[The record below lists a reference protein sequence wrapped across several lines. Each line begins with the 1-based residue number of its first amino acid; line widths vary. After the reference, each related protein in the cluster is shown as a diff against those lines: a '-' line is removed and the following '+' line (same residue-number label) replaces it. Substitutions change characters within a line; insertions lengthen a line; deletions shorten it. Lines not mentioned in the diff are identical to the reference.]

1 MSSTS
6 PKRAVFEQFA
16 RTAKTLGHPARIEI
30 IELLAQGERSVEAV
44 AQRTGLTI
52 ATTSQHLQTLKRAGL
67 VSARRDGKFILYS
80 LAGDDVIGLISA
92 LRVVTEQHVAEMDRI
107 VRGYFDKRDGMEPVS
122 RKDLLERAR
131 SGLVT
136 VLDVRPADEYAAG
149 HIPGAANIP
158 LAELEQRIDELGK
171 DHEIIAYC
179 RGPYCVYAFEAV
191 ATLREAGFHARRLE
205 DGLPQ
210 WRAAG
215 LETVEEPSP
224 TQGGF

>member
-6 PKRAVFEQFA
+6 PKRSVFQQFA
-16 RTAKTLGHPARIEI
+16 QTARTLGHPARIEI

-44 AQRTGLTI
+44 AERAGLTM

-80 LAGDDVIGLISA
+80 VAGNAVIDLVSA
-92 LRVVTEQHVAEMDRI
+92 IRRVTEQHNAEMVRI
-107 VRGYFDKRDGMEPVS
+107 VRGYFDERDGMEPVS
-122 RKDLLERAR
+122 REELLERAR

-158 LAELEQRIDELGK
+158 LADLEERLGELGK
-171 DHEIIAYC
+171 DREIIAYC

-191 ATLREAGFHARRLE
+191 AALRQAGFEARRLE

-215 LETVEEPSP
+215 LDIA
-224 TQGGF
+224 QGVTPQ

>member
-6 PKRAVFEQFA
+6 PKRSVFEQFA
-16 RTAKTLGHPARIEI
+16 QTAKTLGHPGRIEI
-30 IELLAQGERSVEAV
+30 IELLAQGERSVEALSER
-44 AQRTGLTI
+44 AGLTI
-52 ATTSQHLQTLKRAGL
+52 ATTSQHLQMLKRAGL

-80 LAGDDVIGLISA
+80 VAGNAVIDLVSA
-92 LRVVTEQHVAEMDRI
+92 IRLVTEQHNAEMDRI
-107 VRGYFDKRDGMEPVS
+107 VRGYFGERDGMEPVS
-122 RKDLLERAR
+122 REELLERAR

-158 LAELEQRIDELGK
+158 LADLEERLGELGK
-171 DHEIIAYC
+171 DREIIAYC

-191 ATLREAGFHARRLE
+191 AALRQAGYEVRRLE

-215 LETVEEPSP
+215 LDIA
-224 TQGGF
+224 QGVTPQ

>member
-1 MSSTS
+1 MSSTT
-6 PKRAVFEQFA
+6 PKRAVFAQFA
-16 RTAKTLGHPARIEI
+16 QTAKTLGHPARIEI
-30 IELLAQGERSVEAV
+30 IELLAQGERSVEAL
-44 AQRTGLTI
+44 AERADLSI

-80 LAGDDVIGLISA
+80 VAGDAVMTLLSG
-92 LRVVTEQHVAEMDRI
+92 LRVVSEQHNAEMDRI
-107 VRGYFDKRDGMEPVS
+107 VRGYFNQRDAMEPVT
-122 RKDLLERAR
+122 RTELLESAR

-149 HIPGAANIP
+149 HIPGANNIP
-158 LAELEQRIDELGK
+158 LAELEQRIGELGRTR
-171 DHEIIAYC
+171 EIIAYC

-191 ATLREAGFHARRLE
+191 AALRQAGYEARRLE

-215 LETVEEPSP
+215 LEIA
-224 TQGGF
+224 QGDRP

>member
-16 RTAKTLGHPARIEI
+16 QTAKTLGHPARVELV
-30 IELLAQGERSVEAV
+30 ELLAQGERSVEAL
-44 AQRTGLTI
+44 AERAGLTI
-52 ATTSQHLQTLKRAGL
+52 ATTSQHLQALKRAGL
-67 VSARRDGKFILYS
+67 VSARRDKRFVLYS
-80 LAGDDVIGLISA
+80 LSGDDVVSLISA
-92 LRVVTEQHVAEMDRI
+92 LRLVTEQHAAEMDRI
-107 VRGYFDKRDGMEPVS
+107 VRGYFEGRDGMEPVS
-122 RKDLLERAR
+122 REELLERAR

-158 LAELEQRIDELGK
+158 LAELEQRLGELGK
-171 DHEIIAYC
+171 EREVIAYC

-191 ATLREAGFHARRLE
+191 AALRRAGFSARRLE

-210 WRAAG
+210 WRVAG
-215 LETVEEPSP
+215 YEVA
-224 TQGGF
+224 QGTPRR

>member
-1 MSSTS
+1 MSTTS

-16 RTAKTLGHPARIEI
+16 QTAKTLGHASRIEI

-44 AQRTGLTI
+44 AERAGMTV
-52 ATTSQHLQTLKRAGL
+52 ATTSQHLQSLKRAGL
-67 VSARRDGKFILYS
+67 VRARRDGKFILYS
-80 LAGDDVIGLISA
+80 VSGDEVIALISA
-92 LRVVTEQHVAEMDRI
+92 LKLVTEQHAAEMDRI
-107 VRGYFDKRDGMEPVS
+107 VRSYFDKRDEMEPVS
-122 RKDLLERAR
+122 REDLLERAR
-131 SGLVT
+131 AGLVT

-158 LAELEQRIDELGK
+158 LSELEQRLGDLTK
-171 DHEIIAYC
+171 DREIIAYC

-191 ATLREAGFHARRLE
+191 ATLRKAGFDARRLE

-215 LETVEEPSP
+215 LEISQDVTR
-224 TQGGF
+224 

>member
-6 PKRAVFEQFA
+6 PKRSVFEQFA
-16 RTAKTLGHPARIEI
+16 QTARTLGHPARIEI

-44 AQRTGLTI
+44 AERAGLTM

-80 LAGDDVIGLISA
+80 VAGNAVIDLVSA
-92 LRVVTEQHVAEMDRI
+92 IRRVTEQHNAEMDRI
-107 VRGYFDKRDGMEPVS
+107 VRGYFGERDGMEPVS
-122 RKDLLERAR
+122 REELLERAR

-136 VLDVRPADEYAAG
+136 VLDVRPTDEYAAG

-158 LAELEQRIDELGK
+158 LADLEERLGELGK
-171 DHEIIAYC
+171 DREIIAYC

-191 ATLREAGFHARRLE
+191 AALRQAGFEARRLE

-215 LETVEEPSP
+215 LDIA
-224 TQGGF
+224 QGVTPQ

>member
-6 PKRAVFEQFA
+6 PKRAVFTQFA
-16 RTAKTLGHPARIEI
+16 QTAKTLGHPARIEI

-44 AQRTGLTI
+44 AERTDLSI

-67 VSARRDGKFILYS
+67 VGARRDGKYILYS
-80 LAGDDVIGLISA
+80 VAGDAVVALLSA
-92 LRVVTEQHVAEMDRI
+92 IRVVSEQHNAEMDRI
-107 VRGYFDKRDGMEPVS
+107 VRGYFAQRDAMEPVS
-122 RKDLLERAR
+122 RTELLDRAR

-136 VLDVRPADEYAAG
+136 VLDVRPADEFAAG
-149 HIPGAANIP
+149 HIPGATNIP
-158 LAELEQRIDELGK
+158 LAELEQRINELGRER
-171 DHEIIAYC
+171 EIIAYC

-191 ATLREAGFHARRLE
+191 AALRQAGFEARRLE

-215 LETVEEPSP
+215 LDIALASNN
-224 TQGGF
+224 

>member
-6 PKRAVFEQFA
+6 PKRSVFQQFA
-16 RTAKTLGHPARIEI
+16 QTARTLGHPARIEI

-44 AQRTGLTI
+44 AERAGLTM

-80 LAGDDVIGLISA
+80 VAGNAVIDLVSA
-92 LRVVTEQHVAEMDRI
+92 IRRVTEQHNAEMVRI
-107 VRGYFDKRDGMEPVS
+107 VRGYFDERDGMEPVS
-122 RKDLLERAR
+122 REELLERAR

-158 LAELEQRIDELGK
+158 LADLEERLGELGK
-171 DHEIIAYC
+171 DREIIAYC

-191 ATLREAGFHARRLE
+191 AALRQAGYEVRRLE

-215 LETVEEPSP
+215 LDIA
-224 TQGGF
+224 QGVTPQ

>member
-16 RTAKTLGHPARIEI
+16 QTAKTLGHPARIEI
-30 IELLAQGERSVEAV
+30 IELLAQGERSVEAI
-44 AQRTGLTI
+44 AERTELSI
-52 ATTSQHLQTLKRAGL
+52 ATTSQHLQMLKRAGL
-67 VSARRDGKFILYS
+67 VSARRDGKFILY
-80 LAGDDVIGLISA
+80 AVTGNEVIDLISA
-92 LRVVTEQHVAEMDRI
+92 IRRVTEQHNAEMDRI

-122 RKDLLERAR
+122 RDELLERAR

-158 LAELEQRIDELGK
+158 LADLEGRLGELGK
-171 DHEIIAYC
+171 DREIIAYC

-191 ATLREAGFHARRLE
+191 AALRRAGFEARRLE

-215 LETVEEPSP
+215 LET
-224 TQGGF
+224 TQGATPR

>member
-16 RTAKTLGHPARIEI
+16 QTAKTLGHPARIEI
-30 IELLAQGERSVEAV
+30 IELLAQGERSVEAI
-44 AQRTGLTI
+44 AERTELSI
-52 ATTSQHLQTLKRAGL
+52 ATTSQHLQMLKRAGL
-67 VSARRDGKFILYS
+67 VSARRDGKFILY
-80 LAGDDVIGLISA
+80 AVTGNEVIDLISA
-92 LRVVTEQHVAEMDRI
+92 IRRVTEQHNAEMDRI
-107 VRGYFDKRDGMEPVS
+107 VRGYFDERDGMEPVS
-122 RKDLLERAR
+122 RDELLERAR

-158 LAELEQRIDELGK
+158 LADLEGRLGELGK
-171 DHEIIAYC
+171 DREIIAYC

-191 ATLREAGFHARRLE
+191 AALRRAGFEARRLE
-205 DGLPQ
+205 EGLPQ

-215 LETVEEPSP
+215 LETA
-224 TQGGF
+224 QGLAPR

>member
-16 RTAKTLGHPARIEI
+16 QTAKTLGHPGRIEI
-30 IELLAQGERSVEAV
+30 IELLAQGERSVEALSER
-44 AQRTGLTI
+44 AGLTI
-52 ATTSQHLQTLKRAGL
+52 ATTSQHLQMLKRAGL
-67 VSARRDGKFILYS
+67 VSARRDGKFILY
-80 LAGDDVIGLISA
+80 AVTGNEVIDLISA
-92 LRVVTEQHVAEMDRI
+92 IRRVTEQHNAEMDRI
-107 VRGYFDKRDGMEPVS
+107 VRGYFDERDGMEPVS
-122 RKDLLERAR
+122 RDELLERAR

-149 HIPGAANIP
+149 HIPGAANMP
-158 LAELEQRIDELGK
+158 LDQLEQRLGELGK
-171 DHEIIAYC
+171 DREIIAYC

-191 ATLREAGFHARRLE
+191 SALRQAGFEARRLE

-215 LETVEEPSP
+215 LETA
-224 TQGGF
+224 QG

>member
-1 MSSTS
+1 MSTTP

-16 RTAKTLGHPARIEI
+16 QTAKTLGHASRIEI

-44 AQRTGLTI
+44 AERTGMTV

-80 LAGDDVIGLISA
+80 VSGDEVIALISA
-92 LRVVTEQHVAEMDRI
+92 LRVVTEQHAAEMDRI
-107 VRGYFDKRDGMEPVS
+107 VRGYFNKRDEMEPVS
-122 RKDLLERAR
+122 REQLLERTRA
-131 SGLVT
+131 GLVT

-158 LAELEQRIDELGK
+158 LAELEQHLGDLPK
-171 DHEIIAYC
+171 DREIIAYC

-191 ATLREAGFHARRLE
+191 AALRQAGFEARRLE

-210 WRAAG
+210 WRLAG
-215 LETVEEPSP
+215 LQISQDVTR
-224 TQGGF
+224 

>member
-44 AQRTGLTI
+44 AERTGLAI

-80 LAGDDVIGLISA
+80 LAGDDVIALISA

>member
-16 RTAKTLGHPARIEI
+16 HTAKTLGHPARIEI
-30 IELLAQGERSVEAV
+30 VELLAQGERSVEAV
-44 AQRTGLTI
+44 AERAGLTI

-67 VSARRDGKFILYS
+67 VTARRDGKFILYS
-80 LAGDDVIGLISA
+80 LTGDEVIALVSA
-92 LRVVTEQHVAEMDRI
+92 LKMVTEQHVAELDRI
-107 VRGYFDKRDGMEPVS
+107 VRGYFNRRDAMEPVS
-122 RKDLLERAR
+122 REDLLERAR

-136 VLDVRPADEYAAG
+136 VLDVRPEDEYAAG

-158 LAELEQRIDELGK
+158 LAELEQRLGELGK
-171 DHEIIAYC
+171 DREVIAYC

-191 ATLREAGFHARRLE
+191 AALRQAGFKARRLE

-215 LETVEEPSP
+215 LDVA
-224 TQGGF
+224 QGLNQD